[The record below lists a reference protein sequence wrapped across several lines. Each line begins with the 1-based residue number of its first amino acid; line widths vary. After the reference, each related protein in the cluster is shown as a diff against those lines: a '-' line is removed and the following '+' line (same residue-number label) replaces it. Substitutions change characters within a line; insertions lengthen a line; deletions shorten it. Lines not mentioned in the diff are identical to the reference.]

1 MSALLLASAIAS
13 SSSSSAQIDLADGEA
28 HLRWAAGRPMVRA
41 TLRAGEKIYIC
52 HLLVDL
58 AEVGT
63 LVLHRNA
70 ASVLQSASCRVEI
83 GNAVFEDLPFTARR
97 DTWMEE
103 FTRDHAEELQEV
115 PVAGALGLA
124 AFADRRLRLDGPK
137 ARLRLLP
144 ARSSSEELSE
154 SAGLHVVELLGD
166 PAQSGLRFELEL
178 DGSRRERFGLHTR
191 ESFSWIDAELAR
203 ELGRGD
209 GVLRRARAG
218 TLDFAARTPFRPIE
232 RAARKGSLGAGVL
245 RGLVLEL
252 EPSARRAVFEAG
264 TKFDYPEEE
273 AAFYRAR
280 YGAGTLDAL
289 RQIATKQPPGAY
301 AAEAAAA
308 WLERLGESDLDATA
322 RAAATEAAGRAAIA
336 AAPRKAQ
343 SKKALDLIEALP
355 NESEYAAVRATL
367 AETGLASARDAED
380 GTAAFELRLVLGRL
394 ALQRDDRATAKKHL
408 LAAVF
413 GVPTKGAAHLAL
425 AELHGRSGEWEMA
438 RARAFLAMLDAR
450 ETGPA
455 GYLSF
460 LRAHRALLGP
470 EADPLPALEE
480 LADGRTPYF
489 EALPREAGT
498 VAKTGKTALLELFT
512 GAMCPPC
519 VAADLA
525 VDAASKHYDADE
537 LVVLQW
543 HLPIPAPDPLF
554 SPAAAERG
562 GARGVRATPTA
573 FLDGEKARV
582 PGGKVGDAAESFRA
596 LREQLQTK
604 LAEAPSAALELRAER
619 SGDEAAIEV
628 ACSGRTGPLPEGL
641 RLHAVLVEELVV
653 FPGANGILFHH
664 QVARASFTPPRGI
677 AATDASAAHPWKTT
691 LVLSEVE
698 DALEQHL
705 VPFEERE
712 PFLVR
717 PTDLARERL
726 RVVAF
731 VEEAASGRVL
741 QAIQVPLRSSGTE
754 RGR

>member
-1 MSALLLASAIAS
+1 LALVLALAGAGAAR
-13 SSSSSAQIDLADGEA
+13 AQVDLAEGEA

-41 TLRAGEKIYIC
+41 TLRAGEKVYIC
-52 HLLVDL
+52 HLLIDL
-58 AEVGT
+58 GETGA

-70 ASVLQSASCRVEI
+70 ASVLQSSSCRVEA
-83 GNAVFEDLPFTARR
+83 GNAIFEDLAFTARR
-97 DTWMEE
+97 DTWMEQ

-124 AFADRRLRLDGPK
+124 AFADHTLRLDGPK

-144 ARSSSEELSE
+144 TRSAGTALPE
-154 SAGLHVVELLGD
+154 APGLHVVDLQGD
-166 PAQSGLRFELEL
+166 PQQSGLRLELEL
-178 DGSRRERFGLHTR
+178 DGGRRERFGLHTR
-191 ESFSWIDAELAR
+191 ERFSWIDAELAR
-203 ELGRGD
+203 EIGRGD

-218 TLDFAARTPFRPIE
+218 ALDFAARTPFRPIE
-232 RAARKGSLGAGVL
+232 RAARKGSLGSGVL
-245 RGLVLEL
+245 QGLALEL
-252 EPSARRAVFEAG
+252 ELGARRAVFEVGA
-264 TKFDYPEEE
+264 KLDYPEDE

-280 YGAGTLDAL
+280 YGTGGLEAL
-289 RQIATKQPPGAY
+289 REIATKKPPGAY
-301 AAEAAAA
+301 AGEAAAA
-308 WLERLGESDLDATA
+308 WLELLGTSELDPAA
-322 RAAATEAAGRAAIA
+322 RAEATEAAGRAAIA

-343 SKKALDLIEALP
+343 SKKALELIEALP
-355 NESEYAAVRATL
+355 NEPAFAATRAAL
-367 AETGLASARDAED
+367 AEAGLASAREAED

-394 ALQRDDRATAKKHL
+394 ALQRDDRAAAKKHL

-425 AELHGRSGEWEMA
+425 AELHARQGEWEMA
-438 RARAFLAMLDAR
+438 RARAFLALLDAR
-450 ETGPA
+450 ETGQA

-460 LRAHRALLGP
+460 LQAHRALSGP
-470 EADPLPALEE
+470 DVDPLPALEE

-489 EALPREAGT
+489 EALPREPGSI
-498 VAKTGKTALLELFT
+498 AKTGKTALLELFT

-525 VDAASKHYDADE
+525 VDAAAKHYDADE

-562 GARGVRATPTA
+562 TARSVRATPTA
-573 FLDGEKARV
+573 FLDGESAKV
-582 PGGKVGDAAESFRA
+582 PGGKVGDAAESFRT
-596 LREQLQTK
+596 LREQLQVK
-604 LAEAPSAALELRAER
+604 LAETPSAKLELRAELV
-619 SGDEAAIEV
+619 GDEALLELGCAGL
-628 ACSGRTGPLPEGL
+628 SGPLPASC
-641 RLHAVLVEELVV
+641 RVHAVLVEELVV

-664 QVARASFTPPRGI
+664 QVARASFTPGRGI
-677 AATDASAAHPWKTT
+677 AATDASAAQPWKTA

-705 VPFEERE
+705 APFEERE

-717 PTDLARERL
+717 PTDLVRERL

-731 VEEAASGRVL
+731 VEDAASGRVL
-741 QAIQVPLRSSGTE
+741 QAAQVPLRRSGAE